1 MKTIHK
7 LVLKSYLGPMFLTF
21 FIVMFVLMMN
31 FIWRYIDELVGKGL
45 DAGVIIEL
53 MSYAM
58 ANMIPMGLPL
68 AMLLAA
74 IMTLGNLGENYELL
88 AMKSAGMSLPK
99 HTQTAHHRGGH
110 HRHRQFLRGEQSGS
124 LCQQEDAQHP
134 LRHPPA
140 ETGHRIPGRA
150 LLQRHRGHEHPRRQ
164 TGPQDP
170 PAARRADLR
179 QPQHQRQHDHH
190 GGRLGLHPPVGR
202 QEIPARHALQ
212 RRDLRADAQLP
223 VVQQKRAAPS
233 HLREAGRRHPH
244 GGLRFRTLATPT
256 SRTRARPRTS
266 PSSTG
271 RSTRWS

>member
-88 AMKSAGMSLPK
+88 AMKSAGSM
-99 HTQTAHHRGGH
+99 AV
-110 HRHRQFLRGEQSGS
+110 
-124 LCQQEDAQHP
+124 C
-134 LRHPPA
+134 
-140 ETGHRIPGRA
+140 
-150 LLQRHRGHEHPRRQ
+150 
-164 TGPQDP
+164 
-170 PAARRADLR
+170 
-179 QPQHQRQHDHH
+179 HH
-190 GGRLGLHPPVGR
+190 GCPFCVAKMSAVMVWMRTATGSATSATMRDQRAEIASTSSSVRLAIQPFRKRLPERFQPGSSWKYT
-202 QEIPARHALQ
+202 
-212 RRDLRADAQLP
+212 LRN
-223 VVQQKRAAPS
+223 VRIRYSVITTIS
-233 HLREAGRRHPH
+233 HTSGEAKFGWM
-244 GGLRFRTLATPT
+244 
-256 SRTRARPRTS
+256 SI
-266 PSSTG
+266 
-271 RSTRWS
+271 